1 MHEDVL
7 AAVRRRDEAEALLAV
22 EELYGAG
29 GASAAAAS
37 PGASAYVFSNS
48 ELEQIFLTSNIFLI
62 KNYFELFSNYF

>member
-22 EELYGAG
+22 EELYGSRR
-29 GASAAAAS
+29 ASAAAAS

-48 ELEQIFLTSNIFLI
+48 ELERIFSNVYLYSNVFLTF
-62 KNYFELFSNYF
+62 F